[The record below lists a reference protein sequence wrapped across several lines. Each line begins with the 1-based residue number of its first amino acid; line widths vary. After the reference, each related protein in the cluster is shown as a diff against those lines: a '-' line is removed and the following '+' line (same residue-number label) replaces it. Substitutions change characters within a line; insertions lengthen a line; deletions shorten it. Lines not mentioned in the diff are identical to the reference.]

1 MLRCSHFEELQLRQ
15 FYEQEVSVPQALYE
29 WCISGYFREPDDV
42 VPQENGVSMEIVKVP
57 VVRLEK
63 GVSVENGV
71 PVVPKEKGISAEQ
84 KEVSVEKKAIFVQGK
99 GISAEAC
106 FGVSKIPAEYPAMN
120 TGSINKLSF
129 RPE

>member
-1 MLRCSHFEELQLRQ
+1 
-15 FYEQEVSVPQALYE
+15 
-29 WCISGYFREPDDV
+29 
-42 VPQENGVSMEIVKVP
+42 MEIVKVP

-99 GISAEAC
+99 GISAERHALESQK
-106 FGVSKIPAEYPAMN
+106 FQQN
-120 TGSINKLSF
+120 TPQLIRDPLTSYFFDQNNFDVADLL
-129 RPE
+129 